1 MPRPETRTKRT
12 FTRLARRLCYG
23 SESDHSEQSAR
34 DVGGMGGWVGQGKT
48 RLYVRSGVGQGWPGR
63 ISKYL
68 KTFFC
73 APCVNAELC
82 IRIHLDIIDKNL

>member
-1 MPRPETRTKRT
+1 MDQKVII
-12 FTRLARRLCYG
+12 
-23 SESDHSEQSAR
+23 QSKVR
-34 DVGGMGGWVGQGKT
+34 VMWEGWVGGAGEDT